1 MEHLNQI
8 IGKYKLTRFIGEGG
22 MASVYEGTHE
32 KLGTKVAIKILN
44 PVLSANKQIRQR
56 FENEAKFMASLN
68 HPNIVK
74 VIDYDDQTDVL
85 AIIMELLEGQDLDVI
100 IKTKGAMMPEFAIPI
115 FTQILD
121 AFQYAHNKGIVH
133 RDVKPS
139 NIFIDNNG
147 HAKILDFGIA
157 KIFGTQDDFT
167 TTGTQIGTPMYM
179 SPEQVKAD
187 KNIDHRSDI
196 YSLGVTL
203 YFILH
208 GKTPYDTDTQSNFE
222 IFNKIVFEP
231 ITSLTNYPY
240 FNDVIKKAVEKNPN
254 NRYQQANEFKAALIE
269 ANLMMN
275 TVSNQAFDADKTII
289 EEPQSNNIV
298 KTKTITEN
306 EETLLYE
313 PQNTNIKSNKNK
325 NNNKLIAI
333 GLSAVILILMA
344 YFVFGDKEPIAQ
356 NAVETIKEQSNVDTN
371 LIKPNTNLNLRPLQ
385 RVKPSTTPATLPDS
399 IKKQY
404 LGEHLLG
411 CFFIGSDEQFGK
423 ITVVD
428 NKGILTLSGKHQN
441 KGNYVTIDG
450 TAKAISLRKFEF
462 SGTITA
468 HNQSKLKPDCV
479 WNGTTVF
486 VASGS
491 RRYWRTQTQECFDW
505 TGDVDVYFK

>member
-85 AIIMELLEGQDLDVI
+85 AIIMELLEGEDLNSI
-100 IKTKGAMMPEFAIPI
+100 IKTKGAMMPATAIPI

-139 NIFIDNNG
+139 NIFIDDNG

-269 ANLMMN
+269 A
-275 TVSNQAFDADKTII
+275 
-289 EEPQSNNIV
+289 
-298 KTKTITEN
+298 
-306 EETLLYE
+306 
-313 PQNTNIKSNKNK
+313 
-325 NNNKLIAI
+325 
-333 GLSAVILILMA
+333 
-344 YFVFGDKEPIAQ
+344 
-356 NAVETIKEQSNVDTN
+356 
-371 LIKPNTNLNLRPLQ
+371 
-385 RVKPSTTPATLPDS
+385 
-399 IKKQY
+399 
-404 LGEHLLG
+404 
-411 CFFIGSDEQFGK
+411 
-423 ITVVD
+423 
-428 NKGILTLSGKHQN
+428 
-441 KGNYVTIDG
+441 
-450 TAKAISLRKFEF
+450 
-462 SGTITA
+462 
-468 HNQSKLKPDCV
+468 
-479 WNGTTVF
+479 
-486 VASGS
+486 
-491 RRYWRTQTQECFDW
+491 
-505 TGDVDVYFK
+505 